1 MLKNI
6 LKILSV
12 FILGVGGGIFADQIL
27 WPYFVERPLFY
38 QYRLEQS
45 PVYLTERKEI
55 YIQENV
61 ALKNAI
67 ERVEKVV
74 IGVRAETKAGKIL
87 EGSGLILTAD
97 GLVITLAELVPR
109 GSVFNFFVDGEQVSF
124 QILKRDLKENLA
136 LIKLEKT
143 NLPTVGFANL
153 EKLKLGERVFLVGVI
168 FKNQKITLPG
178 FVVNEGIVTSF
189 DQNSFAEPSA
199 HLTPRPAL
207 QGSAIET
214 NIFEKSTLAGSPL
227 FDIEGKVLGLNT
239 IDKDGKVIT
248 IPISRIRTFAG
259 L

>member
-6 LKILSV
+6 FKILAI
-12 FILGVGGGIFADQIL
+12 FIIGMVGGIFADQIF

-45 PVYLTERKEI
+45 PVYVTERKEV

-61 ALKNAI
+61 VLKNAI

-74 IGVRAETKAGKIL
+74 VGVRTETKAGKIL

-97 GLVITLAELVPR
+97 GLVITLAELVPS
-109 GSVFNFFVDGEQVSF
+109 GSTFNFFVEGESVSF
-124 QILKRDLKENLA
+124 QILKRDSKENLA

-153 EKLKLGERVFLVGVI
+153 ERLKLGERVFLVGII
-168 FKNQKITLPG
+168 FNKQKIASPG
-178 FVVNEGIVTSF
+178 LVVNEGIIKNF
-189 DQNSFAEPSA
+189 DENK
-199 HLTPRPAL
+199 
-207 QGSAIET
+207 IET
-214 NIFEKSTLAGSPL
+214 NIFEKETISGSPL
-227 FDIEGKVLGLNT
+227 FDIEGKVLGMNM
-239 IDKDGKVIT
+239 IDKEGKVIT
-248 IPISRIRTFAG
+248 IPISQIRAFTD